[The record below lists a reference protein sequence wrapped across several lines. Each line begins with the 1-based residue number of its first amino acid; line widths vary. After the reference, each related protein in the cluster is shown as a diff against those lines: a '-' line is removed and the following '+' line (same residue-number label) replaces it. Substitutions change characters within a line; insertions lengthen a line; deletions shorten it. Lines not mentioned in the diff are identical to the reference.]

1 MTEKLICA
9 LCGKPVSDGLRIHGE
24 MFCLACESRLIK
36 LKPNDDDYGRCLAG
50 LRDLW
55 ARWTA
60 EPKEELSTESE
71 PGVDS
76 HAEDLGT

>member
-9 LCGKPVSDGLRIHGE
+9 LCGKPAPDGLRIHGE
-24 MFCLACESRLIK
+24 MVCLACESRLIK
-36 LKPNDDDYGRCLAG
+36 LKPKDDDYGRCLAA

-55 ARWTA
+55 VRWTA
-60 EPKEELSTESE
+60 EPKEKLTTKSE

-76 HAEDLGT
+76 RAEDLGT